1 MLQRCLP
8 GALVLALASGIVP
21 MTAWAQSAQPPAPPP
36 AQPPAQP
43 EQKPEDVQAPEES
56 PVYKE
61 QIVVTAS
68 KTEQALVNAPATV
81 SLIGGET
88 LQNNASTSYADLF
101 RAVPGLNVTQTSARD
116 INLTSRGATS
126 TLSTSQL
133 ALVDGRSIYLDFFGF
148 IAWDFLPV
156 NPAEIK
162 QIEVIRGPASA
173 IWGANAMNGVVN
185 VITKSPREL
194 QGTSATFGV
203 GTFGR
208 DVPGRDEDNGMLFYA
223 NGSHSQVVSDRW
235 AYKISAGVYSQDP
248 LARPTGS
255 LPSGVAYPAF
265 GNQGTTQPKLDVRTD
280 YDFEDGQRKLIFQ
293 GGVAGTEGILHSGI
307 GPFDINSGTV
317 LGYGK
322 VNFSKGAMKANFFTN
337 ILNGDATNLLA
348 FGLDGRPLN
357 FIFKS
362 NTYDLEFGDVRTFQ
376 QRHVV
381 SYGGNFRYSTFDLSI
396 APDGDS
402 RKEGGAYVQDE
413 IFLGQYVR
421 LLVGARLD
429 KFDII
434 ENVQFSPRTTL
445 MLKPTA
451 DQTVRLSY
459 NRAYRAPSVI
469 NNYLNT
475 TIINQLPLGSINP
488 LFGSAVYNFP
498 VRAVGSNLGLP
509 QAGVPAQDLVE
520 QSITAYEIGYTG
532 VIRQRATVSAAFFV
546 NETKDD
552 IFFTQVASYRAANP
566 PPGWPPFPPIPPVFG
581 PIILEGLYCPPGTT
595 PSAQRPCPFGV
606 GNGLPAAFSYRNLGK
621 VRQKGLELGIDGAFT
636 KQLSAFANYSYQ
648 PDPEAIGFP
657 QSEINLPPNNRFNVG
672 LNYAGDR
679 YLGNLAV
686 SYQDEAYWQDVLDS
700 RYSGTTDAYT
710 LVNGSVGVKWGE
722 KRNIVTLLKATN
734 LLNDEIQ
741 QHIFGDIAKLQV
753 VAELRVGF

>member
-1 MLQRCLP
+1 MPQRCLT
-8 GALVLALASGIVP
+8 GALILILAGAIP
-21 MTAWAQSAQPPAPPP
+21 CAARQAPP
-36 AQPPAQP
+36 AQPPAQQP
-43 EQKPEDVQAPEES
+43 EQKPEQVPVPDES

-61 QIVVTAS
+61 QVVVTAS

-81 SLIGGET
+81 SLIAGET

-194 QGTSATFGV
+194 QGTSVTLGV

-208 DVPGRDEDNGMLFYA
+208 EVSGGSQDNGMLFYA
-223 NGSHSQVVSDRW
+223 NGSHSQVMSDRW
-235 AYKISAGVYSQDP
+235 AYKMSAGVYSQDP

-255 LPSGVAYPAF
+255 LPSGIPYPTYT
-265 GNQGTTQPKLDVRTD
+265 NEGTTQPKLDLRAD
-280 YDFEDGQRKLIFQ
+280 YDFEDGKRKLVFQ
-293 GGVAGTEGILHSGI
+293 GGVAGTAGILHSGI

-322 VNFSKGAMKANFFTN
+322 VNYSKDAMKLNFFTN

-348 FGLDGRPLN
+348 VDLNGQPLN

-362 NTYDLEFGDVRTFQ
+362 NTYDVEFGDVRTFQ

-381 SYGGNFRYSTFDLSI
+381 SYGGNFRFSSFDLSI
-396 APDGDS
+396 APAADS
-402 RKEGGAYVQDE
+402 RKEGGGYLQDE
-413 IFLGQYVR
+413 IFLGKYVR
-421 LLVGARLD
+421 LLLGARLD

-434 ENVQFSPRTTL
+434 EEMQFSPRTTL
-445 MLKPTA
+445 MIKPTA
-451 DQTVRLSY
+451 DQTIRLSY
-459 NRAYRAPSVI
+459 NRAYRAPSVS
-469 NNYLNT
+469 NNFLDT

-488 LFGSAVYNFP
+488 AFGNAVFNFP
-498 VRAVGSNLGLP
+498 LRAVGSNVGLGSAVPP
-509 QAGVPAQDLVE
+509 QNLVE
-520 QSITAYEIGYTG
+520 QSITAYEVGFTG
-532 VIRQRATVSAAFFV
+532 VIKQRATVSAAFFF

-552 IFFTQVASYRAANP
+552 IFFTQVASYRATNP
-566 PPGWPPFPPIPPVFG
+566 PPGWPPVPPIPPVLG
-581 PIILEGLYCPPGTT
+581 PAILEGLFCPPGFT
-595 PSAQRPCPFGV
+595 PTAQRPCPFGV
-606 GNGLPAAFSYRNLGK
+606 GNGLPSAFSYRNLGK
-621 VRQKGLELGIDGAFT
+621 VEQKGLELGIDGAFT
-636 KQLSAFANYSYQ
+636 KEWSGFANYSYQ
-648 PDPEAIGFP
+648 PDPKAIGFP
-657 QSEINLPPNNRFNVG
+657 QSEINLPPNNRFNLGV
-672 LNYAGDR
+672 NYSGSR
-679 YLGNLAV
+679 YLGSLAV
-686 SYQDEAYWQDVLDS
+686 SYQDEAFWQDVLDN
-700 RYSGTTDAYT
+700 RYAGTTDAYT
-710 LVNGSVGVKWGE
+710 LVNGTFGVKWGNN
-722 KRNIVTLLKATN
+722 RNIVTLLKATN

-741 QHIFGDIAKLQV
+741 QHIFGDVSKLQV
-753 VAELRVGF
+753 VGELRVAF

>member
-1 MLQRCLP
+1 MSQRCLA
-8 GALVLALASGIVP
+8 GALLLVLAGAVP
-21 MTAWAQSAQPPAPPP
+21 SAAQQPP
-36 AQPPAQP
+36 AQPPAQQP

-61 QIVVTAS
+61 QVVVTAS

-81 SLIGGET
+81 SLIAGET

-194 QGTSATFGV
+194 QGTSVTMGV

-208 DVPGRDEDNGMLFYA
+208 DLPGRDQGNGTLFYV
-223 NGSHSQVVSDRW
+223 NGSHSQAIDDRW
-235 AYKISAGVYSQDP
+235 AYKVSAGVYSQDP

-255 LPSGVAYPAF
+255 LPSGIAYPAF
-265 GNQGTTQPKLDVRTD
+265 ANQGTLQPKVDARVD
-280 YDFEDGQRKLIFQ
+280 YDFEDGRKLVFQ

-307 GPFDINSGTV
+307 GPFDIDQGTV

-322 VNFSKGAMKANFFTN
+322 VNFSKGAMKVNFFTN

-348 FGLDGRPLN
+348 VGVDGRPLN
-357 FIFKS
+357 FVFKS

-376 QRHVV
+376 RRHVV
-381 SYGGNFRYSTFDLSI
+381 SYGGNFRFSSFDLSI
-396 APDGDS
+396 APQGDS
-402 RKEGGAYVQDE
+402 RKEGGAYLQDE
-413 IFLGQYVR
+413 IFLGDHFRV
-421 LLVGARLD
+421 LVGARLD
-429 KFDII
+429 KFDVI
-434 ENVQFSPRTTL
+434 ENAQFSPRTTL
-445 MLKPTA
+445 MYKPDA
-451 DQTVRLSY
+451 NQTFRLSY

-469 NNYLNT
+469 NNYLDT

-488 LFGSAVYNFP
+488 AFGSAVFNFP
-498 VRAVGSNLGLP
+498 VRAVGSNVGLP
-509 QAGVPAQDLVE
+509 AAGVPPQDLVE
-520 QSITAYEIGYTG
+520 QSITAYEVGYTG
-532 VIRQRATVSAAFFV
+532 VIKQRATISAAFFF

-566 PPGWPPFPPIPPVFG
+566 PPRWPPFPPIPPFLGG
-581 PIILEGLYCPPGTT
+581 PILEGLYCSPSTVPG
-595 PSAQRPCPFGV
+595 SRPCPFGI
-606 GNGLPAAFSYRNLGK
+606 GFGLPAGYSYRNLGK
-621 VRQKGLELGIDGAFT
+621 VEQKGLELGIDGAFT
-636 KQLSAFANYSYQ
+636 KEWSAYANYSYQ
-648 PDPEAIGFP
+648 PDPKAIGFP

-672 LNYAGDR
+672 VSYAGDR

-710 LVNGSVGVKWGE
+710 LVNGSFGVKWGAE
-722 KRNIVTLLKATN
+722 RKIVTLVKATN

-741 QHIFGDIAKLQV
+741 QHIFGDISKVQV